1 MNKHT
6 DFQDKTAG
14 TQLTVMTDRTL
25 GGSSIHDGQLEIMVL
40 LHFGILNISY
50 KIIYI
55 V

>member
-1 MNKHT
+1 MSKHT

-25 GGSSIHDGQLEIMVL
+25 GGSSIHDGQLELMVR
-40 LHFGILNISY
+40 LHFDIFNISY
-50 KIIYI
+50 KIIYK